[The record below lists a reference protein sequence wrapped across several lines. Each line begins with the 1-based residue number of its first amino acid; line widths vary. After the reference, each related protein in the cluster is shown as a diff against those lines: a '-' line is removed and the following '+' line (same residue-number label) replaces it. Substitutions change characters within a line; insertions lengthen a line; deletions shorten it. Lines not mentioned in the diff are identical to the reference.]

1 MPSFTYTIVMER
13 NEDGGYT
20 ITVPALKGCV
30 TQSHTLSEGLER
42 AREAIE
48 AYVESLAL
56 LGKHIPADRKVV
68 RIESEN
74 LSEALIFK
82 ITAKPDLS
90 AVKPGEKVG

>member
-13 NEDGGYT
+13 NEDGGCT

-30 TQSHTLSEGLER
+30 TQSQALSEGFER

-48 AYVESLAL
+48 AHIESLAL
-56 LGKHIPADRKVV
+56 LGKRIPPDRKVV
-68 RIESEN
+68 RIDSEN

-82 ITAKPDLS
+82 ITVKS
-90 AVKPGEKVG
+90 A